1 MAFKP
6 EVSDDSRVRM
16 LVIVWRVYKK
26 GGGQNTCCCWKR
38 KSMIDTLKEQKS
50 RSAYYSG

>member
-6 EVSDDSRVRM
+6 EVSDDRVRM
-16 LVIVWRVYKK
+16 LVIVYRVCMK

-38 KSMIDTLKEQKS
+38 KSMIDTLKEQRN
-50 RSAYYSG
+50 RSVYYSD